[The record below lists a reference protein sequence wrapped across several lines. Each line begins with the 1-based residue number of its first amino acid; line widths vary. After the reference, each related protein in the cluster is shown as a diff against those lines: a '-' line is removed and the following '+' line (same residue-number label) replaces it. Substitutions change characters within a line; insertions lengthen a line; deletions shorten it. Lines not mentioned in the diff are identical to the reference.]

1 MSKDDYIS
9 SEKKFS
15 CAECGQKFV
24 SERAKM
30 IHETTMH
37 DGKEDENLSCAKCS
51 KNFKSKAA
59 MRTHMEIY
67 HANDGEDG
75 DDEFK
80 VTSWTQN
87 YFRFNPS
94 VPDCQIWQ
102 FRTFK
107 DTLGTGLR

>member
-1 MSKDDYIS
+1 MSKDEFIA

-37 DGKEDENLSCAKCS
+37 DGKEDENLSCNKCS

-67 HANDGEDG
+67 HADDKEDGE
-75 DDEFK
+75 DEFK
-80 VTSWTQN
+80 VS
-87 YFRFNPS
+87 RK
-94 VPDCQIWQ
+94 CQPRKRKFINNTKIQ
-102 FRTFK
+102 
-107 DTLGTGLR
+107 L